1 VSAAHQ
7 PVPDWVSDLDKPF
20 VAPREPDAEA
30 AQEKAHATGQGR
42 NRAAGTYRNRAMTTN
57 PGKEG

>member
-1 VSAAHQ
+1 MERPFR
-7 PVPDWVSDLDKPF
+7 PVAEIL
-20 VAPREPDAEA
+20 AEAEA
-30 AQEKAHATGQGR
+30 AEQQKAQATGQGR